1 LSAAME
7 IMGDV
12 FTIAIIFAAAG
23 FGWMLFLSIPPVIT
37 SFLTVITETRVKS
50 LKTIQKHIVDEWGI
64 SEIEENDLNKG
75 MHLDDED
82 PTEANEG
89 TPAAPE

>member
-1 LSAAME
+1 ME

-37 SFLTVITETRVKS
+37 AFLTVITETRVKS
-50 LKTIQKHIVDEWGI
+50 LKTIQQRIVDEWGG
-64 SEIEENDLNKG
+64 SVIEENDSNKG
-75 MHLDDED
+75 MHLDVEGS
-82 PTEANEG
+82 TEANEG
-89 TPAAPE
+89 APAVPE